1 MIISIFLFLVL
12 FGIVFN
18 IRHWYIPV
26 IVFLVYLTYRS
37 TLIPD
42 YDNYN
47 AMYNFIANGN
57 QDTNGG
63 WGWYW
68 ICYYASKL
76 RLTYSGLRAIIMLVG
91 CIMILL
97 TFRYFK
103 ISNKYSFI
111 WSLFLVYPA
120 LLEIV
125 QIRFF
130 LAESIVFLSFI
141 FLSKDN
147 TNIKN
152 KIISILLI
160 IAASQVHSSMYLF
173 LLFVIFMSYS
183 NVIIKHTNIAIF
195 FTLIVTFAARG
206 LIAKVITM
214 FVNDQRQ
221 DRYVTNGQALGPF
234 GIVATVTTVVVFY
247 FLMKGIIKRTSV
259 NEVGTRNFALI
270 KLTYILSVFSFIL
283 IPLSTFDPNYF
294 RLQRLMWLP
303 MFNIAAVLINSNKSL
318 YLMNQGFSPKLIVT
332 VLTIIGNI
340 AFICIFN
347 FNILVGIFN

>member
-1 MIISIFLFLVL
+1 MIISIFLFLIL
-12 FGIVFN
+12 FGIIFN
-18 IRHWYIPV
+18 IKYWYIPV
-26 IVFLVYLTYRS
+26 IFFLVYLTYRS

-42 YDNYN
+42 YANYN
-47 AMYNFIANGN
+47 ALYNFIANGN
-57 QDTNGG
+57 RDLDGA

-68 ICYYASKL
+68 VCYFASKL
-76 RLTYSGLRAIIMLVG
+76 KLTYSGLRAIIMLVG

-103 ISNKYSFI
+103 ISNRYSFV
-111 WSLFLVYPA
+111 WSLFLLYPA

-130 LAESIVFLSFI
+130 LAESIVFISFI

-147 TNIKN
+147 IKG
-152 KIISILLI
+152 KVISILLI

-183 NVIIKHTNIAIF
+183 NVIMKHTNTVIF
-195 FTLIVTFAARG
+195 FVLIVAFAARG
-206 LIAKVITM
+206 LIAKIIAM
-214 FVNDQRQ
+214 FVNGQRQ

-234 GIVATVTTVVVFY
+234 GIVATITTVVVFY
-247 FLMKGIIKRTSV
+247 LLMKEIVKRTSV
-259 NEVGTRNFALI
+259 NEIGTRHFALI
-270 KLTYILSVFSFIL
+270 KLTYILSIFSFIL

-294 RLQRLMWLP
+294 RLQRLMWLS
-303 MFNIAAVLINSNKSL
+303 MFNVVAILINSNKSL
-318 YLMNQGFSPKLIVT
+318 YLMNQEFSPKFIIT
-332 VLTIIGNI
+332 ILTIIGNI